1 MDHRNESQPRGT
13 AERLACLAANARAG
27 QWSATGDIDWRREPR
42 LPFWVTREQVRHAI
56 SQLHHGEMATAR
68 MCRRLLSELEAGGA
82 RDCVALQAADEAR
95 HAEVYGRYLD
105 RLGGV
110 APMDGNLA
118 SALEGAA
125 EGPAGSLGAMVAF
138 NVVVEGEVL
147 RLQDTIAEFLP
158 CPLLKQINR
167 LIARDEARHVA
178 FGRIY
183 LTEALAQLSPDSRAR
198 LYHWVRALWQEASES
213 TLARRSRNPAVRK
226 VLRTWLVKG
235 WSHHEAALARI
246 GLTPGPAA
254 ERPE

>member
-1 MDHRNESQPRGT
+1 
-13 AERLACLAANARAG
+13 
-27 QWSATGDIDWRREPR
+27 
-42 LPFWVTREQVRHAI
+42 
-56 SQLHHGEMATAR
+56 
-68 MCRRLLSELEAGGA
+68 
-82 RDCVALQAADEAR
+82 
-95 HAEVYGRYLD
+95 
-105 RLGGV
+105 
-110 APMDGNLA
+110 MDGNLA

-183 LTEALAQLSPDSRAR
+183 LTEALAQLSPDSRAQ